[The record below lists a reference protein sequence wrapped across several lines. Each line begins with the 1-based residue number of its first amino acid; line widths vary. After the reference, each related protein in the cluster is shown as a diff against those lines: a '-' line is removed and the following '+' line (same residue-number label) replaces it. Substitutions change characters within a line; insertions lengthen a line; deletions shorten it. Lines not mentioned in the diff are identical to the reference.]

1 MELNRKPFVLQDTN
15 NINDNWKRIFD
26 NLDSCGKI
34 LKWEVQFLRYNK
46 NWSKEVYWQKL
57 IEIVSSAPPRPSE
70 SKQILFCATI
80 LFVLSLQ
87 QYIKALNSKAQNDS
101 PSLVLLELKEQ
112 PFLMSSK
119 RRKTDPHNEPEILV
133 QHPKTSEIATCLKV
147 AVKCWQ
153 LANANEI
160 IQFEF
165 TKLIRTIQPISE
177 WSHRFMMDLSLYLGR
192 LDEVGAMMSGNEKI
206 EMSPLERNLRLLG
219 LAVQQ
224 SNINVSCVFRSVVC
238 EEVFH

>member
-1 MELNRKPFVLQDTN
+1 
-15 NINDNWKRIFD
+15 
-26 NLDSCGKI
+26 

-87 QYIKALNSKAQNDS
+87 QYIRALNSKSQIDS
-101 PSLVLLELKEQ
+101 PSLVLLELKDQ
-112 PFLMSSK
+112 PFLSTSK
-119 RRKTDPHNEPEILV
+119 RRKPDPHNEPEILV
-133 QHPKTSEIATCLKV
+133 QHSKTSEIATCLKV

-165 TKLIRTIQPISE
+165 SKLIQTISPISE
-177 WSHRFMMDLSLYLGR
+177 WTTRSFMLDLSLYLGR
-192 LDEVGAMMSGNEKI
+192 LDEVGPILSGIEQI
-206 EMSPLERNLRLLG
+206 EMSVLERNLRLLA
-219 LAVQQ
+219 LAVHQP
-224 SNINVSCVFRSVVC
+224 NVNVSIAFYTID
-238 EEVFH
+238 